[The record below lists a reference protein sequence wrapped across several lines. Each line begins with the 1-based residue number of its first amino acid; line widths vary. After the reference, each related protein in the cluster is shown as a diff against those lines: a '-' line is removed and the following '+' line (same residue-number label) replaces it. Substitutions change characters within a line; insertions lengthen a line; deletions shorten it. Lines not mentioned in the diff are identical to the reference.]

1 MTINSITIKTNIAS
15 EVALDEARSAFKA
28 DKRIWSLTLE
38 ADVDGYILQVQSELE
53 PDEVLAK
60 LTSIGLKA
68 ELVENR

>member
-1 MTINSITIKTNIAS
+1 MTINCITIKTNIAS
-15 EVALDEARSAFKA
+15 EAAVDEARSAFKA
-28 DKRIWSLTLE
+28 DKRIWSLTPE
-38 ADVDGYILQVQSELE
+38 AHDDGYVLQVQSELE